1 MEALYTFI
9 LALLMVGLAVSVM
22 HLRRALFALK
32 TAKETADVLLRE
44 RDGLLAEKAATA
56 PAVAETKAA
65 LERARE
71 DVRALSIAHAAAQE
85 REKALREKLETQAG
99 EVANVRAALQ
109 KDFELL
115 AQKIFDQ
122 TQQKLLGASGEQLSS
137 SLKPLRENLQAF
149 TDRVNK
155 INDTQTEARTRFEE
169 QIKQLSELNQRMN
182 AEAAAL
188 TRALK
193 SDNKAAGN
201 WGEMVLKNLL
211 DFCGLTE
218 GREYETQ
225 ASAQTEEGRRLQP
238 DVVVKLPGGKFII
251 IDSKVSLLSYTEAAR
266 AADEAAAAPYKKAF
280 VESVR
285 RHIEGLS
292 KKNYPGLAAF
302 GNNPEY
308 VLMFIPIEQAF
319 YLLTQESPDIYE
331 YAIARKVVPVTPATL
346 LSTLKTIEFVWRT
359 EKQNINALE
368 IAEVGARVRAEIENF
383 LGLFDNL
390 GDALR
395 RAQKAYTDTQDKLY
409 DAQRNTLKKAAEDL
423 EELGVKAKKRLTSPR
438 APRLPSG
445 EDDTAEPP
453 TL

>member
-1 MEALYTFI
+1 MEALNAFI
-9 LALLMVGLAVSVM
+9 LAALLIGLIIAVM
-22 HLRRALFALK
+22 HLRRARWSERNLK
-32 TAKETADVLLRE
+32 DANEALLRE
-44 RDGLLAEKAATA
+44 RDALVAEKLAIA
-56 PAVAETKAA
+56 PAFAEAKTALAA
-65 LERARE
+65 GQARLQ
-71 DVRALSIAHAAAQE
+71 DLSAAHAAAQE
-85 REKALREKLETQAG
+85 REKALRERLETQATDV
-99 EVANVRAALQ
+99 EKTRALLQ
-109 KDFELL
+109 KDFEAL

-122 TQQKLLGASGEQLSS
+122 TQEKLKGTNREQLDLT
-137 SLKPLRENLQAF
+137 LKPLRENLQAF
-149 TDRVNK
+149 TQRVNE
-155 INDTQTEARTRFEE
+155 IDRAQTDARGRFEE
-169 QIKQLSELNQRMN
+169 QIKQLSELNKQMN

-225 ASAQTEEGRRLQP
+225 ASAQTEDGRRLQP
-238 DVVVKLPGGKFII
+238 DVVIKLPGQKFII
-251 IDSKVSLLSYTEAAR
+251 VDSKVSLLAYTEAAR

-292 KKNYPGLAAF
+292 KKNYPELAAF

-319 YLLTQESPDIYE
+319 YMLTQESPDIYE

-423 EELGVKAKKRLTSPR
+423 EELGVKAKKRLNAPR

-445 EDDTAEPP
+445 EDNAAEPP
-453 TL
+453 AV